1 MWSGRGAHL
10 VGGTL
15 DFVQALARYLLA
27 RCRRHRAVAP
37 RRRRG
42 APRRRAHP

>member
-15 DFVQALARYLLA
+15 DFLQALLRYRLE
-27 RCRRHRAVAP
+27 
-37 RRRRG
+37 
-42 APRRRAHP
+42 RRRAGR